1 MKRKGSAKNKAKLA
15 RDHGGDRALQ
25 LGRAA
30 SAVLGLGS
38 GGGDNLG
45 IKVAEIVDG
54 RRERVRCGGGFR
66 IMRK

>member
-1 MKRKGSAKNKAKLA
+1 MAKRKGSAKSKRKLS
-15 RDHGGDRALQ
+15 RDHGGDRALS

-30 SAVLGLGS
+30 SAVLGLR
-38 GGGDNLG
+38 GGGDSLG
-45 IKVAEIVDG
+45 IKTAEIVDG